1 MQLCYNPIVKAKG
14 AEVRALANVAAGIAS
29 RTVPLFEFD
38 RPSGKMPKYMVDSD
52 TPRIA
57 YLDRA
62 IDLVAGLKWPSAV
75 MVDTFQ
81 WPPDARVETGANVVS
96 HVITSL
102 RMRGIPVI
110 PVVGY
115 DRWSDVAYREA
126 IRTVGLGPGGR
137 AAIRL
142 DTFAISDASE
152 PEEFLRVVSD
162 IVEEANIDPSTCS
175 IIIDFAD
182 VSGDAESV
190 IEIFDSSCQILEL
203 LEDFGFSHYSIVGCS
218 LPDSIDKAVPE
229 RDADGTVLRKESI
242 AWQMLRE
249 RYPETAIVCGDYCV
263 RGPTTISAPVK
274 HINGKIRYT
283 VDRNYFVVRGHS
295 RINDGGFMQMYDLA
309 RRLLASGN
317 YLGPEFSWGDG
328 EIMAAGHNNGEVGP
342 AKWIAIDTNHHVTH
356 VVHEVLQFE
365 QALALRVDAPV
376 RVVEMA

>member
-1 MQLCYNPIVKAKG
+1 MQLCYSPIVKAKG
-14 AEVRALANVAAGIAS
+14 AEIRALANVAAGIAA
-29 RTVPLFEFD
+29 RTTPLFEFD
-38 RPSGKMPKYMVDSD
+38 RPSGKIPKYMADSD

-57 YLDRA
+57 YLDKA
-62 IDLVAGLKWPSAV
+62 IDLVAGLNWHSAV

-81 WPPDARVETGANVVS
+81 WPPGATVETGANVVS
-96 HVITSL
+96 HVISSL
-102 RMRGIPVI
+102 RIRGIEVI

-126 IRTVGLGPGGR
+126 IKTVGFGPGGR

-152 PEEFLRVVSD
+152 PDELLRVVSD
-162 IVEEANIDPSTCS
+162 IVEETNVDPSACS
-175 IIIDFAD
+175 IIVDFAD
-182 VSGDAESV
+182 VSGDTESV
-190 IEIFDSSCQILEL
+190 VGIFEKSCQIVEL
-203 LEDFGFSHYSIVGCS
+203 LSDFGFSHYSVVGCS

-249 RYPETAIVCGDYCV
+249 RYPEIAIVCGDYCV

-295 RINDGGFMQMYDLA
+295 RISDGGFEQMYDLA
-309 RRLLASGN
+309 RRLLSSEN

-328 EIMAAGHNNGEVGP
+328 QIMAASQNDGEVGP

-365 QALALRVDAPV
+365 QALALRVDGPV
-376 RVVEMA
+376 RVAEMA